1 MVWGVVR
8 GDMKEKEK
16 KYEEFKNYQPGLSSW
31 SQTNEKSLCKAF
43 LETMVLKE
51 SLAIIFGKHI
61 TEYMT

>member
-1 MVWGVVR
+1 
-8 GDMKEKEK
+8 MKEKEIKRNMKSLRITSQGYPHDLRPMK
-16 KYEEFKNYQPGLSSW
+16 KN
-31 SQTNEKSLCKAF
+31 LCKAF